1 MAYVPTLKK
10 KYLDEVVPA
19 ISEGIQLIK
28 SVMQVP
34 RLEKI
39 VINQVLERYRR

>member
-19 ISEGIQLIK
+19 LVKEMSYKKHYAGAE
-28 SVMQVP
+28 V
-34 RLEKI
+34 RE
-39 VINQVLERYRR
+39 NCH